1 MIEAEHCVKKISG
14 KLPNSYKRP
23 GKMGNIPLWNPP
35 VATFMKEIV

>member
-23 GKMGNIPLWNPP
+23 EKMGNIPYGIPP
-35 VATFMKEIV
+35 E